1 MTNIAR
7 TSISMGIRAL
17 FKLRLNWSWVHTN
30 TLLRSL
36 TRGQLHC
43 AHAAGELR
51 HAIFAPLFKHSGLLV
66 SQKNVIEVKE
76 LSAYWIGFVQNIQIT
91 VFNIFFFGTTDPP
104 VEVQKPITIGTRTAA
119 IWKKNTQAHTH
130 AHAHPPKKWKKSI
143 NKLIADEKSKFLNYK
158 K

>member
-43 AHAAGELR
+43 AHAAGVFR
-51 HAIFAPLFKHSGLLV
+51 HALFAPLFKHSGLLV
-66 SQKNVIEVKE
+66 SQKNVMEVKE
-76 LSAYWIGFVQNIQIT
+76 LSAYWIGFVQYIQTI
-91 VFNIFFFGTTDPP
+91 VFNIFFFGTTEPP
-104 VEVQKPITIGTRTAA
+104 VAVQKPITIGTRTAA
-119 IWKKNTQAHTH
+119 IWKNTHTQEM
-130 AHAHPPKKWKKSI
+130 KKI
-143 NKLIADEKSKFLNYK
+143 H
-158 K
+158 